1 MPSWGRTTACVAAA
15 FLGGALVSRG
25 AAQAR
30 ADGDDTYRN
39 LAVFA
44 RVLNYV
50 ENNYVED
57 VDPVTLVYGAIRGL
71 LATLDPHSTFMEPE
85 QYAAMKSEAQGEF
98 GGIGVEVVKRPEG
111 VVIVDRYEGGPAV
124 KAGLRIGDRIV
135 AVEKEPVDSLSL
147 AEVVRRIKGRA
158 GTAVTLG
165 IARGRSDQADE
176 VQVTR
181 ERIRVVSVDARRLQ
195 DGYVYLRIK
204 AFTERTSHELRRA
217 LDTLTATGPVAGVVL
232 DMRDNP
238 GGLLDEAVR
247 VADTWLQDGVIVST
261 EGRTGPPEVE
271 VAHPKDTEPDY
282 PVVALVNG
290 GTASAA
296 EIVAGALQDH
306 RRAVVLG
313 TQTFGK
319 GSVQTVIE
327 LEDHSA
333 LKLTIAR
340 YFTPAH
346 RSIQGTGITPDVVV
360 PLRPAP
366 GMNPDAGP
374 VKSGDVVV
382 GGQETDNQLDA
393 AVDVLKRW
401 SVRKRHA
408 NRAIP

>member
-1 MPSWGRTTACVAAA
+1 MPSWARTSACVVSA
-15 FLGGALVSRG
+15 FLGGALVTRG
-25 AAQAR
+25 AGLAR

-98 GGIGVEVVKRPEG
+98 GGIGIEVVKRPDG
-111 VVIVDRYEGGPAV
+111 VVILERYEGGPAM
-124 KAGLRIGDRIV
+124 KAGLHVGDTIL
-135 AVEKEPVDSLSL
+135 AVEGEPVATLSL

-158 GTAVTLG
+158 GTAVTLSVLR
-165 IARGRSDQADE
+165 ARNQRAEDVRVIRD
-176 VQVTR
+176 
-181 ERIRVVSVDARRLQ
+181 RIKVLSVDARRLE
-195 DGYVYLRIK
+195 DGYVYVRIK
-204 AFTERTSHELRRA
+204 SFTERTSHEMHRA
-217 LDTLTATGPVAGVVL
+217 LDTITATGPVAGLVL

-247 VADTWLQDGVIVST
+247 VADTWLEEGVIVST

-271 VAHPKDTEPDY
+271 LAHPKDTEPKY

-360 PLRPAP
+360 PARPTPPPKPAD
-366 GMNPDAGP
+366 GAGT
-374 VKSGDVVV
+374 SGEVVI
-382 GGQETDNQLDA
+382 GGQETDSQLEA
-393 AVDVLKRW
+393 AVDVLRRW
-401 SVRKRHA
+401 SVGKRHA
-408 NRAIP
+408 NRDIP

>member
-1 MPSWGRTTACVAAA
+1 MPSWARSTACVAAA
-15 FLGGALVSRG
+15 FMGGALCTRGVS
-25 AAQAR
+25 AAR

-50 ENNYVED
+50 ENNYVHE
-57 VDPVTLVYGAIRGL
+57 VDPVALVYGAIRGL

-111 VVIVDRYEGGPAV
+111 VVVVERYEGGPAV
-124 KAGLRIGDRIV
+124 KAGLQVGDRIV
-135 AVEKEPVDSLSL
+135 AVEGQPVAALSL

-165 IARGRSDQADE
+165 VIRGRTDKAEALAVVRD
-176 VQVTR
+176 
-181 ERIRVVSVDARRLQ
+181 RIRVISVDARRLR
-195 DGYVYLRIK
+195 DGYVYVRIK

-217 LDTLTATGPVAGVVL
+217 LDALTAAGPVRGLVL

-290 GTASAA
+290 GTASSA

-360 PLRPAP
+360 PSRPAGPPPPDP
-366 GMNPDAGP
+366 GPAP
-374 VKSGDVVV
+374 PQEVVR
-382 GGQETDNQLDA
+382 GEQQTDNQLEA
-393 AVDVLKRW
+393 AVDVLERW

-408 NRAIP
+408 NGAIP